1 MTNLVIM
8 KDRQAVTSSLNVA
21 ANFEKDHRA
30 VLKAIDDLK
39 EGLAQKYA
47 DLFWEDTYIHPQN
60 KQPYRVVYMNR
71 DGFTLA
77 VLGFNNT
84 KRVLEFK
91 LKYIEAFNQM
101 EEHIKE
107 QLDTSNLS
115 PELQFMNSVVQSLA
129 KQEQE
134 TKRIE
139 NKVDSITEIV
149 ALNST
154 DWRKDSRTLI
164 SKMAKA
170 QGGYEAYREVQAD
183 IYQELDRRAGSSLK
197 TRVTNKRR
205 RMADEGVSKSKRDKL
220 NKLDV
225 IAEDKRLLEIYL
237 AIVKEFAVKYGVWDN
252 EF

>member
-1 MTNLVIM
+1 MNQLTQTLTSNEVAEMIGTTNGELM
-8 KDRQAVTSSLNVA
+8 KTIR
-21 ANFEKDHRA
+21 
-30 VLKAIDDLK
+30 
-39 EGLAQKYA
+39 
-47 DLFWEDTYIHPQN
+47 TYIGYLAEGEIPSGDFFIDSTYKDSNNQERPNYLLTKQGCEMVSN
-60 KQPYRVVYMNR
+60 KLTGPKGVQFTAKYVNR
-71 DGFTLA
+71 
-77 VLGFNNT
+77 
-84 KRVLEFK
+84 
-91 LKYIEAFNQM
+91 FNQM
-101 EEHIKE
+101 EEHIKQ

-170 QGGYEAYREVQAD
+170 QGGYDAYREVQAD

-220 NKLDV
+220 SKLDV

>member
-1 MTNLVIM
+1 MTDLVIM
-8 KDRQAVTSSLNVA
+8 KDRQAVTSSLQVA
-21 ANFEKDHRA
+21 ESFEKEHRV

-84 KRVLEFK
+84 KRVLQFK

-101 EEHIKE
+101 ENHIKQ

-129 KQEQE
+129 KQELE
-134 TKRIE
+134 TKRVE
-139 NKVDSITEIV
+139 TKVDHITEIV
-149 ALNST
+149 ALNTT
-154 DWRKDSRTLI
+154 DWRKDCRTLI
-164 SKMAKA
+164 NKMAKN
-170 QGGYEAYREVQAD
+170 QGGFHAYQEIQSD
-183 IYQELDRRAGSSLK
+183 IYEEVDRRAGSSLK
-197 TRVTNKRR
+197 IRLTNLRN
-205 RMADEGVSKSKRDKL
+205 RMAGEGVSKSKRDKT

-225 IAEDKRLLEIYL
+225 IDSDKRLKEIYL
-237 AIVKEFAVKYGVWDN
+237 AVVKEFAIKYGVWK
-252 EF
+252 